1 MFNHV
6 VVGWSMHHR
15 QDRKMV
21 LRAVEMAVWQRPE
34 ATQAILLSDRGT
46 QFTSGDY
53 QRYLKNNDLLGSMS
67 AVGHCADIFFYIERF
82 HNP

>member
-1 MFNHV
+1 MLDLFNHV

-21 LRAVEMAVWQRPE
+21 LRAVEMAVWQCPE
-34 ATQAILLSDRGT
+34 ATQAILHSARGT

-53 QRYLKNNDLLGSMS
+53 QRY
-67 AVGHCADIFFYIERF
+67 
-82 HNP
+82 

>member
-1 MFNHV
+1 
-6 VVGWSMHHR
+6 
-15 QDRKMV
+15 MV

-34 ATQAILLSDRGT
+34 ATQAILHSDRGT

-67 AVGHCADIFFYIERF
+67 AVEHCADIFFRSSVFIIQEC
-82 HNP
+82 NVE